1 MFACT
6 HAVERER
13 EKTWENAFENHC
25 GEILFLFRLFFSRTK
40 PKRLNSFF
48 LSFQIFLLKS
58 VVPSPCAI
66 LNWAQ
71 VAPHTPPRLS
81 KRRIND
87 NNGREKKLL
96 KRDFMTSSSSYF
108 LVWWMEIFQPSVQR
122 SRCLF
127 LLSFDSFFSNSESL
141 THRGT
146 MRQCGLSLFSSLFF
160 RFNQERRDG
169 KKSGLLLV
177 RIILFDSAVV
187 QSFPAERG
195 WTG

>member
-1 MFACT
+1 MFSVCLYT
-6 HAVERER
+6 RSREGEREDLGKR
-13 EKTWENAFENHC
+13 IWESLWRNFV
-25 GEILFLFRLFFSRTK
+25 FVSSFFSLTK

-58 VVPSPCAI
+58 VVSSPCAI
-66 LNWAQ
+66 LNWVQ

-96 KRDFMTSSSSYF
+96 KETSWLLLLLIFLFGEWKSFNHRFNVLGAYSS
-108 LVWWMEIFQPSVQR
+108 
-122 SRCLF
+122 F
-127 LLSFDSFFSNSESL
+127 LLIHFFSNSESL

-160 RFNQERRDG
+160 GSTKKEEMG
-169 KKSGLLLV
+169 KNLV
-177 RIILFDSAVV
+177 CF
-187 QSFPAERG
+187 
-195 WTG
+195 